1 MQNSCD
7 LLITNAKVVIP
18 KIGIVNTNIL
28 IENEKIKDITNSID
42 NISYS
47 KKINVQEKFVLPGL
61 IDPHIHYGVF
71 SPVERSSTT
80 ESRSAA
86 IGGITTMMRMLRL
99 NESYEQKIT
108 EHLKASEN
116 NHFIDYSIHA
126 SILNPTQIDNIPYLC
141 NLGITS
147 FKLYMNLGS
156 TDNRILM
163 DMNPHENKMMPEL
176 C

>member
-1 MQNSCD
+1 MQNTCD
-7 LLITNAKVVIP
+7 ILITNAKLVIP
-18 KIGIVNTNIL
+18 KEGIIKKDIL
-28 IENEKIKDITNSID
+28 IENQKIKAITNSTD

-47 KKINVQEKFVLPGL
+47 KKINVNEKFVLPGL

-71 SPVERSSTT
+71 SSIEQASRT

-86 IGGITTMMRMLRL
+86 IGGVTTIMRMIRLR
-99 NESYEQKIT
+99 ESYKQKII

-126 SILNPTQIDNIPYLC
+126 SILNSIQVEDIPYLYS
-141 NLGITS
+141 LGITS
-147 FKLYMNLGS
+147 FKLIYEF
-156 TDNRILM
+156 RF
-163 DMNPHENKMMPEL
+163 